1 MFLLSNI
8 LCSLKE
14 IDVSPLKSWAKIQV
28 VKLKSIDTVYF
39 CTIEIAFS
47 LWIMLMWK
55 EITIGVLRLFLYPK
69 RR

>member
-47 LWIMLMWK
+47 LWIMLM
-55 EITIGVLRLFLYPK
+55 
-69 RR
+69 